1 MGDQTRPQPV
11 TGYPAGPANQNGYPP
26 PSSGTAYPYA
36 APPPAAYNYNYYNN
50 NNPYYQQPDA
60 YAVQRATF
68 LRRVLAIFIA
78 CFVIAGAVIFIVWLI
93 LRPRLP
99 EVRADSL
106 SLSSFNLSDNF
117 LSGNWDFQFTARNP
131 NKKMTIDYDDIQ
143 ASIYY
148 DSKQLAETSVAPFFQ
163 DKRSETASKAT
174 FAATR
179 TFVDD
184 RVVEGIK
191 KETPNIEFD
200 VLMLARVKFKAGSW
214 RARSRFLRV
223 YCGEL
228 KVVLVQNKSSGNLVG
243 DPRQCVVRL

>member
-78 CFVIAGAVIFIVWLI
+78 CFVIAGTVIFIVWLI

-99 EVRADSL
+99 EVRVDSF
-106 SLSSFNLSDNF
+106 SVSNFNLSDNF
-117 LSGNWDFQFTARNP
+117 LSGNWDLQFTAWNP
-131 NKKMTIDYDDIQ
+131 NKKMTIYYDDIQ

-148 DSKQLAETSVAPFFQ
+148 DSKPLAETSVAPFFQ
-163 DKRSETASKAT
+163 GTRNETASKAT

-179 TFVDD
+179 TFVD
-184 RVVEGIK
+184 GINK
-191 KETPNIEFD
+191 NTPNIEFD
-200 VLMLARVKFKAGSW
+200 VIMLARVRFKAGSW

-223 YCGEL
+223 YCGDL
-228 KVVLVQNKSSGNLVG
+228 KVGLAQNKSSGNLVG
-243 DPRQCVVRL
+243 GPRQCIVRL